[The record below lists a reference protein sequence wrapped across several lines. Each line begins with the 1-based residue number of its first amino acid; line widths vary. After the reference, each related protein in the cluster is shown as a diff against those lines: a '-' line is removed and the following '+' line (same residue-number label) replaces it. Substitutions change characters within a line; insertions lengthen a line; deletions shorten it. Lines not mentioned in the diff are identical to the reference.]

1 MMRAAGSRHQ
11 QERVMPTFPQLRRAS
26 YIVASFGAALAF
38 APAAAAAQHTIP
50 AVVVEAASDP
60 DLQRAA
66 KLEAQAALE
75 EASPR
80 RWKDAATL
88 YRRAAELHGETLE
101 AAALYQR
108 AAWLYTATGAHATAR
123 RQLERSARIALDR
136 GDVVRAAGT
145 LYDAALMAAT
155 DRDVRATETTLQRL
169 EILLA
174 APLMPDDVRA
184 SMKQRM
190 AEPARLARR

>member
-1 MMRAAGSRHQ
+1 MSFTPH
-11 QERVMPTFPQLRRAS
+11 LRRATMT
-26 YIVASFGAALAF
+26 VATVAGALGTALALS
-38 APAAAAAQHTIP
+38 ATTALAQQAIP
-50 AVVVEAASDP
+50 AVVVEATTKP
-60 DLQRAA
+60 DLERAA
-66 KLEAQAALE
+66 KLESQAALE
-75 EASPR
+75 EATPR
-80 RWKDAATL
+80 GWRGAASL
-88 YRRAAELHGETLE
+88 YRRAAELRGDTPEG
-101 AAALYQR
+101 AALSQR
-108 AAWLYTATGAHATAR
+108 AAWLYGATGSYGVAR
-123 RQLERSARIALDR
+123 RLLERSARIALDR

-184 SMKQRM
+184 TLKQRM